1 MYKLGLNNLCKILE
15 KIEDI
20 LCFEKEQFLQGNIS
34 FIFFFFCQRCV
45 ENSECLKFL
54 SPNLWF

>member
-34 FIFFFFCQRCV
+34 FIFFFFL
-45 ENSECLKFL
+45 SEVCRK
-54 SPNLWF
+54 